1 MDFNRAELKQG
12 VRLSMKGATTRPM
25 LVTLLFT
32 VAVSAGTWL
41 INTVLGWMLT
51 GGVGSISA
59 TVQQYILQGYD
70 VDYAVHAALLE
81 LLSMGAGAIFG
92 AVVGGS
98 VLSILVA
105 LWQGVMNVGY
115 EGYCLSM
122 VRNEDPPMGKILG
135 RCRSS
140 SRCSSPVS
148 SQGCLCACGGCWWP
162 WAMGCCLWLWAC
174 WRRSPSQCF

>member
-59 TVQQYILQGYD
+59 TVQQYILQG
-70 VDYAVHAALLE
+70 
-81 LLSMGAGAIFG
+81 
-92 AVVGGS
+92 
-98 VLSILVA
+98 
-105 LWQGVMNVGY
+105 
-115 EGYCLSM
+115 
-122 VRNEDPPMGKILG
+122 
-135 RCRSS
+135 
-140 SRCSSPVS
+140 
-148 SQGCLCACGGCWWP
+148 
-162 WAMGCCLWLWAC
+162 
-174 WRRSPSQCF
+174 